1 MCLNP
6 IHRIRITAI
15 NLNLKSFSGMA
26 HQQFT
31 KRVLVVDDEE
41 SILGLLNEVLTDE
54 GYQVEGAADGFHA
67 LEKVKDNGFDVM
79 LVDHR
84 LPQMNGIELL
94 RTVKRINPDI
104 SVIIMTGEVNLHS
117 VIESIRNGA
126 CDFIIK
132 PFDLDE
138 AIAAVNRG
146 WAKKNELKINN
157 EDSTKD
163 FRKRS
168 VILKSFDKS
177 RKSQR

>member
-1 MCLNP
+1 
-6 IHRIRITAI
+6 
-15 NLNLKSFSGMA
+15 MA

-41 SILGLLNEVLTDE
+41 SILSLLDEVLTEE
-54 GYQVEGAADGFHA
+54 GYQVEGIADGLDA
-67 LEKVKDNGFDVM
+67 LEKVKDNSFDVM
-79 LVDHR
+79 LFDHR

-138 AIAAVNRG
+138 AIAAVNR
-146 WAKKNELKINN
+146 
-157 EDSTKD
+157 
-163 FRKRS
+163 
-168 VILKSFDKS
+168 
-177 RKSQR
+177 